1 MKVVLKIGGSVLG
14 SPPAA
19 NLVREYTKVTRAVM
33 AQGHSIAVI
42 VGGGPISRE
51 YIREAEKLNLSKTE
65 RDWLAILVSRVNAR
79 FFIDLLG
86 LPRII
91 PETIE
96 DCVRVFRKK
105 RLAVMG
111 GLKPG
116 MTTDTV
122 AALVAKSVKA
132 ELLLKASDQEGIYT
146 ADPRKDPEAK
156 KIDRLTFK
164 ELGNLLRGEHEPG
177 IHKILDP
184 VAVQILSRNRIRVIV
199 LDGSK
204 PKNILSA
211 IEGKP
216 TGTSIG

>member
-1 MKVVLKIGGSVLG
+1 MKIVLKIGGSVLG
-14 SPPAA
+14 SPPSAD
-19 NLVREYTKVTRAVM
+19 LIREYVEVIRIVRSD
-33 AQGHSIAVI
+33 GHSIAAV

-51 YIREAEKLNLSKTE
+51 YIREAEKLLLSNAE

-79 FFIDLLG
+79 LLVDALG
-86 LPRII
+86 LPSVV
-91 PETIE
+91 PEKVE
-96 DCVRVFRKK
+96 DLVKTLRAKK
-105 RLAVMG
+105 IAVMG

-122 AALVAKSVKA
+122 ASMVAKSVKA
-132 ELLLKASDQEGIYT
+132 DLLLKATDQEGIYT
-146 ADPRKDPEAK
+146 SDPKKDPAAR

-164 ELGNLLRGEHEPG
+164 ELANLLRGEHEPG

-184 VAVQILSRNRIRVIV
+184 IAVQILSRSRIRVIV

-211 IEGKP
+211 IQGKP

>member
-1 MKVVLKIGGSVLG
+1 MKIVLKIGGSVLG
-14 SPPAA
+14 SPPSAD
-19 NLVREYTKVTRAVM
+19 LIREYVEVIRIVRS
-33 AQGHSIAVI
+33 QGHSIAAI

-51 YIREAEKLNLSKTE
+51 YIREAEKLLLSKAE

-79 FFIDLLG
+79 LLVDALG
-86 LPRII
+86 LPRVV
-91 PETIE
+91 PEKVE
-96 DCVRVFRKK
+96 DLVKTLRAKK
-105 RLAVMG
+105 IAVMA

-122 AALVAKSVKA
+122 ASLVAKSVKA
-132 ELLLKASDQEGIYT
+132 DLLLKATDQEGIYT
-146 ADPRKDPEAK
+146 SDPKKDTTAR
-156 KIDRLTFK
+156 KIDRLTFRQ
-164 ELGNLLRGEHEPG
+164 LANLLRGEHEPG